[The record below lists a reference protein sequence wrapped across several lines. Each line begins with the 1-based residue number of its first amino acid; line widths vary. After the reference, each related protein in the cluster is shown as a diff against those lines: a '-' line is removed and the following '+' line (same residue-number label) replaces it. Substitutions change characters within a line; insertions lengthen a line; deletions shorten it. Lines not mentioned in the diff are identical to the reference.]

1 MGVVAEGVAVRL
13 GAAGVVREVEPEEDG
28 AGPSQLGE
36 REGRKDPKR
45 LSGEPFEGWS
55 SEGIFS
61 LSLLYKMLYDRTVV
75 AR

>member
-1 MGVVAEGVAVRL
+1 MGVVVAGVAVRL
-13 GAAGVVREVEPEEDG
+13 GAGGVVREVEPEEDG

-45 LSGEPFEGWS
+45 LSGELFEGWS
-55 SEGIFS
+55 REGISS
-61 LSLLYKMLYDRTVV
+61 LSLLYKMLYDRIVV

>member
-1 MGVVAEGVAVRL
+1 VGVVVGEVGVRL

-45 LSGEPFEGWS
+45 LSGELFEGRS
-55 SEGIFS
+55 REGIFG
-61 LSLLYKMLYDRTVV
+61 LWLLYEMLYDRTVV